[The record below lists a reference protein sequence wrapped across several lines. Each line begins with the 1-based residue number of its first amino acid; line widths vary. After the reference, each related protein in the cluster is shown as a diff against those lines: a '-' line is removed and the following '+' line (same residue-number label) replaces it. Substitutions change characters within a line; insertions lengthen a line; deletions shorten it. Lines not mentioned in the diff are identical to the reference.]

1 MLEFAPI
8 KLWERTMIQGQYYP
22 SSCQQRFLTPRRDPL
37 LQRHPVLVP
46 VTFLSGAVVLGIASF
61 FANILFPVLT
71 LLGIPTGSICLL
83 FALVSGIV
91 GILTS
96 ITGLIERIDR
106 FRLPAEMF
114 PQPKEGT

>member
-1 MLEFAPI
+1 
-8 KLWERTMIQGQYYP
+8 MIQGRYYP

-46 VTFLSGAVVLGIASF
+46 VMLLSGAVVLGIASL
-61 FANILFPVLT
+61 FANILFPVLA
-71 LLGIPTGSICLL
+71 LLGIPVGSICLL
-83 FALVSGIV
+83 FAPVAGIA

-106 FRLPAEMF
+106 PRLPAEVF

>member
-1 MLEFAPI
+1 
-8 KLWERTMIQGQYYP
+8 MIQGHYDP
-22 SSCQQRFLTPRRDPL
+22 SSCRQRFLTPRRGPL

-46 VTFLSGAVVLGIASF
+46 VTLLSGAVALGIASF
-61 FANILFPVLT
+61 FANMLFPVLT

-83 FALVSGIV
+83 FALVSAIT

-106 FRLPAEMF
+106 LRLPTEMF

>member
-1 MLEFAPI
+1 MLEFAPL
-8 KLWERTMIQGQYYP
+8 KLWERTMIQGHYDP
-22 SSCQQRFLTPRRDPL
+22 SSCRQRFLTPRRDPL

-61 FANILFPVLT
+61 FANMLFPVLT
-71 LLGIPTGSICLL
+71 LLGIPTGSLCLL
-83 FALVSGIV
+83 FALVSGIA

-106 FRLPAEMF
+106 RSLPAEMF

>member
-1 MLEFAPI
+1 MGANDDSGPI
-8 KLWERTMIQGQYYP
+8 LPFLLSAAFPNAETR
-22 SSCQQRFLTPRRDPL
+22 RFLTPRRDLL

-61 FANILFPVLT
+61 FANMLFPVLT

-83 FALVSGIV
+83 FALVSGIA
-91 GILTS
+91 GILTG